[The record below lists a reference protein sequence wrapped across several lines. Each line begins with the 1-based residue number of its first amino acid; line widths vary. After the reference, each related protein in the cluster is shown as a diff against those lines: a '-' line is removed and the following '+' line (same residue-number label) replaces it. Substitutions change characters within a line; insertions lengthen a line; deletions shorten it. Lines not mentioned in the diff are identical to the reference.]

1 MRIPFP
7 ASSRTRGFTLIEL
20 LAVVAIIGILFAIA
34 VPSYGKYV
42 VKGNRSAAQA
52 YMMDLAHAE
61 AQYFAD
67 SRSYT
72 DTVAT
77 LNVPAPSA
85 VAGKYTFEIEVSE
98 TLPPGFTI
106 TARPVPG
113 SSQAGEDI
121 LTLDNS
127 GARTPAGKW

>member
-1 MRIPFP
+1 MRPHFP

-20 LAVVAIIGILFAIA
+20 LAVVAIIGILSAIA
-34 VPSYGKYV
+34 IPGYGKYV
-42 VKGNRSAAQA
+42 VKSNRSAAQA

-72 DTVAT
+72 ATVAT
-77 LNVPAPSA
+77 LNVPVPSA
-85 VAGKYTFEIEVSE
+85 VAGKYTFEISVPE
-98 TLPPGFTI
+98 TMPPGFTI
-106 TARPVPG
+106 TARPVAT
-113 SSQAGEDI
+113 SSQNGEST

-127 GARTPAGKW
+127 GARTPAGTW

>member
-1 MRIPFP
+1 MRTPFP

-20 LAVVAIIGILFAIA
+20 LAVVAIIGILAAIA
-34 VPSYGKYV
+34 FPAYGNFV
-42 VKGNRSAAQA
+42 VKGNRAAAQA

-72 DTVAT
+72 GTIAT
-77 LNVPAPSA
+77 LGVPAPSA

-98 TLPPGFTI
+98 SLPPGFKIIAT
-106 TARPVPG
+106 PVLTG
-113 SSQAGEDI
+113 TQAGEDV
-121 LTLDNS
+121 LTLNNS

>member
-1 MRIPFP
+1 MRTHFP

-20 LAVVAIIGILFAIA
+20 LAVVAIIGILAAIA
-34 VPSYGKYV
+34 FPAYGKFV
-42 VKGNRSAAQA
+42 VKGNRAAAQA

-72 DTVAT
+72 STVAT
-77 LNVPAPSA
+77 LGVPAPSA
-85 VAGKYTFEIEVSE
+85 VAGKYTFEIAVSE

-113 SSQAGEDI
+113 STQGREST

-127 GARTPAGKW
+127 GARTPAGIW

>member
-1 MRIPFP
+1 M
-7 ASSRTRGFTLIEL
+7 SLNQRGFTLIEL
-20 LAVVAIIGILFAIA
+20 LVVVAIIGIQSAIA
-34 VPSYGKYV
+34 IPGYGKYV
-42 VKGNRSAAQA
+42 VKGNRTAAQA

-72 DTVAT
+72 STIAT
-77 LNVPAPSA
+77 LGVPAPSA
-85 VAGKYTFEIEVSE
+85 VAGKYTFEIAVSE

-106 TARPVPG
+106 TATPVPG
-113 SSQAGEDI
+113 STQSRESI
-121 LTLDNS
+121 LALDNS

>member
-1 MRIPFP
+1 MRTPFP

-20 LAVVAIIGILFAIA
+20 LAVIAIVGILFAIA
-34 VPSYGKYV
+34 VPGYGKYV
-42 VKGNRSAAQA
+42 TKGNRSAAQA

-67 SRSYT
+67 SRSYAN
-72 DTVAT
+72 TVAA
-77 LNVPAPSA
+77 LGVPQPSA
-85 VAGKYTFEIEVSE
+85 VAGKYTFEITVSE

-113 SSQAGEDI
+113 STQDGENT

>member
-1 MRIPFP
+1 MRIHFP

-20 LAVVAIIGILFAIA
+20 LAVIAIIGILFAIA

-42 VKGNRSAAQA
+42 AKGNRSAAQA

-67 SRSYT
+67 SRSYA
-72 DTVAT
+72 DTVAA
-77 LNVPAPSA
+77 LGVPQPSA
-85 VAGKYTFEIEVSE
+85 VAGKYTFQIDVSQ
-98 TLPPGFTI
+98 TLPPGFKI
-106 TARPVPG
+106 TATPVPS
-113 SSQAGEDI
+113 SSQAGQDV

-127 GARTPAGKW
+127 GARTPAGTW

>member
-20 LAVVAIIGILFAIA
+20 LAVFAIIGILSAIA
-34 VPSYGKYV
+34 FPAYGRFV
-42 VKGNRSAAQA
+42 VKGNRAAAQA

-72 DTVAT
+72 STVAALGVT
-77 LNVPAPSA
+77 APSA
-85 VAGKYTFEIEVSE
+85 VAGKYTFQIDVAQ
-98 TLPPGFTI
+98 TLPPGFKI
-106 TARPVPG
+106 TATPVPG
-113 SSQAGEDI
+113 SSQARDSV

-127 GARTPAGKW
+127 GARTPAGTW